1 MKTTIHLLWSLI
13 ASFSLVVPGASA
25 SWMSVAPVPAT
36 ISDHF
41 AQTVG
46 GIIYSGAG
54 CIGGPAC
61 GGGLFAY
68 DPGTD
73 TWSTRSGL
81 GSFYQRA
88 TAAVDGKVYAFG
100 GIAGGGPLSTSHVY
114 DPVTDTWSGL
124 PGMPTPRTTPTAAAV
139 NGKIYVF
146 GGSPSFGPNPGT
158 TANEVFDPVT
168 NSWTSL
174 APMPRVRV
182 VGSAVA
188 IGGLIYL
195 LGGEDG
201 VGSFVTTTWDIV
213 DVYDPMTNTWSTLS
227 TPMPTARKA
236 AGAVAFND
244 KILIAGGSL
253 QGTVLDSFEAY
264 DPAQD
269 FWTSLDPMPIPRQDF
284 PLAIAGNRVYAVGG
298 NSVGFVTSA
307 VDVFD
312 ASQLIAVPAPP
323 SLSLFLTGLGAFAF
337 VGWRIRRT
345 NRAAKQSH

>member
-1 MKTTIHLLWSLI
+1 MKATSSISCSVFAAFWLAAPSAL
-13 ASFSLVVPGASA
+13 A

-54 CIGGPAC
+54 CVGGPAC

-73 TWSTRSGL
+73 TWSTRAGL

-88 TAAVDGKVYAFG
+88 TSVVGGKIYAFG

-114 DPVTDTWSGL
+114 DPSADMWSGL
-124 PGMPTPRTTPTAAAV
+124 PSMPTPRTQATAATV
-139 NGKIYVF
+139 GGKMYVF

-158 TANEVFDPVT
+158 TANEVFDPIA
-168 NSWTSL
+168 NMWTSL

-182 VGSAVA
+182 AASAVA
-188 IGGLIYL
+188 AGGLIYL
-195 LGGEDG
+195 LGGLDRVAPPSG
-201 VGSFVTTTWDIV
+201 TTTWDIV
-213 DVYDPMTNTWSTLS
+213 DVYDPMTNTWSTL
-227 TPMPTARKA
+227 TTRMPTARTA
-236 AGAVAFND
+236 AGAIAFDD
-244 KILIAGGSL
+244 KILVAGGSL
-253 QGTVLDSFEAY
+253 HGTGVLDSFEIY
-264 DPAQD
+264 DPVLD
-269 FWTSLDPMPIPRQDF
+269 LWTSLDPMPRARQDF
-284 PLAIAGNRVYAVGG
+284 PLAIVGNRVYAVGG
-298 NSVGFVTSA
+298 NSAGFVTSA

-312 ASQLIAVPAPP
+312 ASKLTAVPAPP

-337 VGWRIRRT
+337 VGWRTRRT
-345 NRAAKQSH
+345 NRAA